1 MDQLIPLTAGDESLP
16 GEDRQD
22 RARGQLRKLDIRLP
36 VSGRPAEYTL
46 RAGDQR
52 VGLNAW
58 LGRRVELRHT
68 GEIHCI
74 ECGRATRKSF
84 GQGHCYPCFSSLA
97 HCDLCM
103 MRPETCHYF
112 QGTCRDPAW
121 GERHCFRPHTV
132 YLANASGLKVGI
144 TRGTNMPTRWL
155 DQGAIQA
162 LPILDVETRQQ
173 SGFVETLFKAQVSDR
188 TNWRAML
195 KGEVDPL
202 DLVAERGRLLASL
215 EPGLAELRR
224 RFGHDAIQ
232 TVDDVAPLSIDY
244 PVLEWPRKIVS
255 FNFDKTP
262 RIEGTLMGLKG
273 QYLILDTGVVNLRKF
288 VGYQVAVSAG
298 AA

>member
-1 MDQLIPLTAGDESLP
+1 MDQLILGRPDSRHEGQAAS
-16 GEDRQD
+16 
-22 RARGQLRKLDIRLP
+22 GQLRKLDIRLP
-36 VSGRPAEYTL
+36 TETGRADYHL
-46 RAGDQR
+46 RTGEQR
-52 VGLNAW
+52 VAINGWVGQRIRLHSS
-58 LGRRVELRHT
+58 GQ
-68 GEIHCI
+68 IHCV

-84 GQGHCYPCFSSLA
+84 GQGHCYPCFTSLA

-162 LPILDVETRQQ
+162 LPILDVDTRQQ
-173 SGFVETLFKAQVSDR
+173 SGMVETLFKSHVSDR

-195 KGEVDPL
+195 KGEVEPL
-202 DLVAERGRLLASL
+202 DLLAERDRLLTELA
-215 EPGLAELRR
+215 PGLAALRR
-224 RFGHDAIQ
+224 RFGEEAIQ
-232 TVDDVAPLSIDY
+232 TVDDVAPLAIAY

-255 FNFDKTP
+255 LNFDKTP
-262 RIEGTLMGLKG
+262 SIEGTLLGLKG
-273 QYLILDTGVVNLRKF
+273 QYMILDTGVINLRKF
-288 VGYQVAVSAG
+288 AGYQVSANAE

>member
-1 MDQLIPLTAGDESLP
+1 MDQLIPAAQVASES
-16 GEDRQD
+16 GRF
-22 RARGQLRKLDIRLP
+22 ASGQLRKLDIRLP
-36 VSGRPAEYTL
+36 AENGQADYTL
-46 RAGDQR
+46 RAGEQR
-52 VGLNAW
+52 MGLNAW
-58 LGRRVELRHT
+58 LGQRIRLHHT
-68 GEIHCI
+68 GEIHCV

-144 TRGTNMPTRWL
+144 TRGTNTPTRWL

-162 LPILDVETRQQ
+162 LPILDVDTRQQ
-173 SGFVETLFKAQVSDR
+173 SGLVETLFKSHVSDR

-195 KGEVDPL
+195 KGEVEPL
-202 DLVAERGRLLASL
+202 DLIAERDRLLARL
-215 EPGLAELRR
+215 EPGLAALRQR
-224 RFGHDAIQ
+224 VGDEAIR
-232 TVDDVAPLSIDY
+232 TVDDALPLAIGY

-255 FNFDKTP
+255 FNLDKSSMV
-262 RIEGTLMGLKG
+262 EGTLMGLKG
-273 QYLILDTGVVNLRKF
+273 QYMILDTGVINLRKF
-288 VGYQVAVSAG
+288 AGYQVSVTAE

>member
-1 MDQLIPLTAGDESLP
+1 MDQLIPAAQVASES
-16 GEDRQD
+16 GRF
-22 RARGQLRKLDIRLP
+22 ASGQLRKLDIRLP
-36 VSGRPAEYTL
+36 AENGQADYTL
-46 RAGDQR
+46 RAGEQR
-52 VGLNAW
+52 MGLNAW
-58 LGRRVELRHT
+58 LGQRVRLHHT
-68 GEIHCI
+68 GEIHCV

-144 TRGTNMPTRWL
+144 TRGTNTPTRWL

-162 LPILDVETRQQ
+162 LPILDVDTRQQ
-173 SGFVETLFKAQVSDR
+173 SGLVETLFKSHVSDR

-195 KGEVDPL
+195 KGEVEPL
-202 DLVAERGRLLASL
+202 DLIAERDRLLARL
-215 EPGLAELRR
+215 EPGLAALRQR
-224 RFGHDAIQ
+224 VGEDAIR
-232 TVDDVAPLSIDY
+232 TVDDVLPLAIDY

-255 FNFDKTP
+255 FNLDKSPTV
-262 RIEGTLMGLKG
+262 EGTLMGLKG
-273 QYLILDTGVVNLRKF
+273 QYMILDTGVINLRKF
-288 VGYQVAVSAG
+288 AGYQVSV
-298 AA
+298 AAEAA

>member
-1 MDQLIPLTAGDESLP
+1 MIPLASGDEGLP
-16 GEDRQD
+16 GEGRQD
-22 RARGQLRKLDIRLP
+22 RAHGQLRKLDIRLP
-36 VSGRPAEYTL
+36 VAGRPVEYTL
-46 RAGDQR
+46 RAGDR
-52 VGLNAW
+52 RMGLNAW
-58 LGRRVELRHT
+58 LGRRVELHHT

-202 DLVAERGRLLASL
+202 DLVAERDRLLASL

-232 TVDDVAPLSIDY
+232 AVDDVSPLSIDY

-273 QYLILDTGVVNLRKF
+273 QYLIFDTGVINLRKF
-288 VGYQVAVSAG
+288 AGYQVAVSAE

>member
-1 MDQLIPLTAGDESLP
+1 M
-16 GEDRQD
+16 
-22 RARGQLRKLDIRLP
+22 RKLDIRLSAE
-36 VSGRPAEYTL
+36 SGRADYTL
-46 RAGDQR
+46 RAGEQR
-52 VGLNAW
+52 LALNGW
-58 LGRRVELRHT
+58 LGQRIRLHHT
-68 GEIHCI
+68 GKIHCI

-144 TRGTNMPTRWL
+144 TRGTNTPGRWL
-155 DQGAIQA
+155 DQGAVQA
-162 LPILDVETRQQ
+162 LPILDVDTRQQ
-173 SGFVETLFKAQVSDR
+173 SGLVETLFKARVSDR

-195 KGEVDPL
+195 KGEVEPL
-202 DLVAERGRLLASL
+202 DLIAERDRLLAEL
-215 EPGLAELRR
+215 EPGLAELRQ
-224 RFGHDAIQ
+224 RFGNDAIQ
-232 TVDDVAPLSIDY
+232 TIDDVPPLAIDY

-255 FNFDKTP
+255 LNFDKTP

-273 QYLILDTGVVNLRKF
+273 QYLILDTGVINLRKF
-288 VGYQVAVSAG
+288 TGYQVAVETE

>member
-1 MDQLIPLTAGDESLP
+1 MDQLIPAAQVASES
-16 GEDRQD
+16 GRF
-22 RARGQLRKLDIRLP
+22 ASGQLRKLDIRLP
-36 VSGRPAEYTL
+36 AENGQADYTL
-46 RAGDQR
+46 RAGEQR
-52 VGLNAW
+52 MGLNAW
-58 LGRRVELRHT
+58 LGQRVRLHHT
-68 GEIHCI
+68 GEIHCV

-144 TRGTNMPTRWL
+144 TRGTNTPTRWL

-162 LPILDVETRQQ
+162 LPILDVDTRQQ
-173 SGFVETLFKAQVSDR
+173 SGLVETLFKSHVSDR

-195 KGEVDPL
+195 KGEVEPL
-202 DLVAERGRLLASL
+202 DLTAERDRLLARL
-215 EPGLAELRR
+215 APGLAALRQR
-224 RFGHDAIQ
+224 VGEDAIR
-232 TVDDVAPLSIDY
+232 TVDDALPLTIDY

-255 FNFDKTP
+255 FNLDKSP
-262 RIEGTLMGLKG
+262 MVEGTLMGLKG
-273 QYLILDTGVVNLRKF
+273 QYMILDTGVINLRKF
-288 VGYQVAVSAG
+288 AGYQVSV
-298 AA
+298 AAEAA